1 MRTHYCGRVDETSIG
16 KAVTV
21 AGWAHRRR
29 DHGGV
34 IFVDLR
40 DREGL
45 LQIVFDPD
53 KADVFASAERVRNEF
68 VLKVTGLVRA
78 RPPGT
83 ANANLKSGQV
93 EVLCQELE
101 ILNRSEPLPF
111 QLDETVSEEVRLRFR
126 YLDLRRE
133 EMRERLLL
141 RHRITRAMRHYLD
154 EAGFV
159 DIETP
164 MLSKATPEGARDYLV
179 PSRTH
184 AGKFFALPQS
194 PQIYKQLLMISGFD
208 RYYQIVRCFR
218 DEDLRADRQ
227 PEFTQLDIETSF
239 LDQAE
244 IQRLMEGL
252 IHHLFKQVLGVE
264 LPSPMPR
271 MSYAE
276 AMRRYGSDKPDLRV
290 PLELVDVADLVKGC
304 DFKVFA
310 GPAAD
315 PRGRVTALCV
325 PQGGKLSRKEI
336 DDYTAYVARYG
347 AKGLAYIKVNELS
360 KGREGLQ
367 SPILKFLSD
376 SAISGIMQRVAAKDG
391 DLIFFGADS
400 GKVVSDALGAL
411 RLKVGQDLKM
421 VAAGWRPLWVV
432 DFPMFEWDEEAKRWQ
447 AMHHPFTSPANLDS
461 AALTASPGEAIAKAY
476 DMVLNGSE
484 IGGGSVR
491 IHNQELQSAVFDLL
505 GISAEEARLKFG
517 FLLDALKFGAPPHGG
532 IAFGLDRLA
541 MLMAGAD
548 SIRDVIAFPK
558 TQTAADLLDGCA
570 HRGKRSSASGTAHS
584 RAYAAE
590 DRLTLAAISPARI
603 RLDRNLYRG
612 RRISAAR
619 APPAAGI
626 LAIRDGQPRM
636 G

>member
-1 MRTHYCGRVDETSIG
+1 MRTHYCGRVDESLTG
-16 KAVTV
+16 KVVTV

-53 KADVFASAERVRNEF
+53 RADLFASAERVRNEF
-68 VLKVTGLVRA
+68 VLKVTGVVRA
-78 RPPGT
+78 RPAGT
-83 ANANLKSGQV
+83 ANANLKSGQI
-93 EVLCQELE
+93 EVLCQDLE

-141 RHRITRAMRHYLD
+141 RHRITRAMRQYLD
-154 EAGFV
+154 DAGFV

-244 IQRLMEGL
+244 IQQLMEGL
-252 IHHLFKQVLGVE
+252 MHQLFRVVLGVE

-271 MSYAE
+271 MSYSE

-315 PRGRVTALCV
+315 PLGRVTALCV
-325 PQGGKLSRKEI
+325 PQGGKLTRKEI
-336 DDYTAYVARYG
+336 DDYAAYVARYG
-347 AKGLAYIKVNELS
+347 AKGLAYVKVNELA

-376 SAISGIMQRVAAKDG
+376 AAINGIMQRVAAKDG
-391 DLIFFGADS
+391 DLIFFGADTA
-400 GKVVSDALGAL
+400 KVVSDALGAL

-421 VAAGWRPLWVV
+421 VAPGWRPLWVV
-432 DFPMFEWDEEAKRWQ
+432 DFPMFEWDADAKRWQ
-447 AMHHPFTSPANLDS
+447 AMHHPFTSPANLDY
-461 AALTASPGEAIAKAY
+461 AALAASPGEAIAKAY

-491 IHNQELQSAVFDLL
+491 IHNQELQSVVFDLL
-505 GISAEEARLKFG
+505 GITAEEARSKFG
-517 FLLDALKFGAPPHGG
+517 FLLDALKYGAPPHGG

-558 TQTAADLLDGCA
+558 TQTAADLLMDA
-570 HRGKRSSASGTAHS
+570 PTEVNEAQLRELH
-584 RAYAAE
+584 
-590 DRLTLAAISPARI
+590 I
-603 RLDRNLYRG
+603 RVRT
-612 RRISAAR
+612 
-619 APPAAGI
+619 PPPKIA
-626 LAIRDGQPRM
+626 
-636 G
+636 

>member
-1 MRTHYCGRVDETSIG
+1 MRTHYCGQVNEALTG
-16 KAVTV
+16 QVVTV

-53 KADVFASAERVRNEF
+53 RAAVFAMAERVRNEF

-93 EVLCQELE
+93 ELLCQDLE

-111 QLDETVSEEVRLRFR
+111 QLDEAVNEEVRLRYR

-133 EMRERLLL
+133 EMRDRLLL
-141 RHRITRAMRHYLD
+141 RHRITRAMRQYLD
-154 EAGFV
+154 EAGFI

-239 LDQAE
+239 LDQLD
-244 IQRLMEGL
+244 IQKLMEGL
-252 IHHLFKQVLGVE
+252 VRHLFKQVLNVE
-264 LPSPMPR
+264 LPDPLPR
-271 MSYAE
+271 LSYAE

-290 PLELVDVADLVKGC
+290 SLELVDVADLVKGC

-315 PRGRVTALCV
+315 PFGRVTALRV
-325 PQGGKLSRKEI
+325 PQGGRLSRKEI
-336 DDYTAYVARYG
+336 DDYTAFVARYG
-347 AKGLAYIKVNELS
+347 AKGLAYVKVNEIA

-376 SAISGIMQRVAAKDG
+376 AAVSGILQRTGAADG
-391 DLIFFGADS
+391 DLIFFGADT
-400 GKVVSDALGAL
+400 GKIVSDALGAL
-411 RLKVGQDLKM
+411 RLKVAQDLKL

-432 DFPMFEWDEEAKRWQ
+432 DFPMFEWDADAKRWQ
-447 AMHHPFTSPANLDS
+447 AMHHPFTSPANLDY
-461 AALTASPGEAIAKAY
+461 AALSASPGEATAKAY

-491 IHNQELQSAVFDLL
+491 IHSQELQSVVFDLL
-505 GISAEEARLKFG
+505 GISPEEARVKFG

-558 TQTAADLLDGCA
+558 TQTAADLLMDA
-570 HRGKRSSASGTAHS
+570 PTEVSEAQLRELH
-584 RAYAAE
+584 
-590 DRLTLAAISPARI
+590 I
-603 RLDRNLYRG
+603 RVRV
-612 RRISAAR
+612 
-619 APPAAGI
+619 APKVE
-626 LAIRDGQPRM
+626 
-636 G
+636 

>member
-1 MRTHYCGRVDETSIG
+1 MRTHYCGQVNESLTG
-16 KAVTV
+16 QTVTV

-53 KADVFASAERVRNEF
+53 DAAMFAMAERVRNEF
-68 VLKVTGLVRA
+68 VLEVTGLVRA

-93 EVLCQELE
+93 ELLCRELT
-101 ILNRSEPLPF
+101 ILNRCDPLPF
-111 QLDETVSEEVRLRFR
+111 QLDEHVSEEVRLRFR
-126 YLDLRRE
+126 YIDLRRE
-133 EMRERLLL
+133 DMRERLLL
-141 RHRITRAMRHYLD
+141 RHRITRAMRQYLD
-154 EAGFV
+154 EAGFI

-239 LDQAE
+239 LDQPQ
-244 IQRLMEGL
+244 IQGLMEGL
-252 IHHLFKQVLGVE
+252 IRHLFQHVMGVL
-264 LPSPMPR
+264 LPNPLPR

-276 AMRRYGSDKPDLRV
+276 AMRRFGSDKPDLRV
-290 PLELVDVADLVKGC
+290 PLELVDVADLVEGC

-315 PRGRVTALCV
+315 PNGRVTALRV
-325 PQGGKLSRKEI
+325 PQGGRLSRKEI
-336 DDYTAYVARYG
+336 DEYTAYVARYG
-347 AKGLAYIKVNELS
+347 AKGLAYVKVNEIA

-376 SAISGIMQRVAAKDG
+376 AAVNGILERTGATDG

-400 GKVVSDALGAL
+400 AKVVSDALGAL
-411 RLKVGQDLKM
+411 RLKVGQDLKL
-421 VAAGWRPLWVV
+421 VAQGWRPLWVV
-432 DFPMFEWDEEAKRWQ
+432 DFPMFEWDAEAKRWQ
-447 AMHHPFTSPANLDS
+447 AMHHPFTSPANLDY
-461 AALTASPGEAIAKAY
+461 AALAASPGEATAKAY

-491 IHNQELQSAVFDLL
+491 IHTQELQSAVFDLL
-505 GISAEEARLKFG
+505 GISPEEARLKFG

-558 TQTAADLLDGCA
+558 TQTAADLLMDA
-570 HRGKRSSASGTAHS
+570 PTEVSEAQLRELH
-584 RAYAAE
+584 
-590 DRLTLAAISPARI
+590 I
-603 RLDRNLYRG
+603 RVRV
-612 RRISAAR
+612 
-619 APPAAGI
+619 PPKI
-626 LAIRDGQPRM
+626 D
-636 G
+636 